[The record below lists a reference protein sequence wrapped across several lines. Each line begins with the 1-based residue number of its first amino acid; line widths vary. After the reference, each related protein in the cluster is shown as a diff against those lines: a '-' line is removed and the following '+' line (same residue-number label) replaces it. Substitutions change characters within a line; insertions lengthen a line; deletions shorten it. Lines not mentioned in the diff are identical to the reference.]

1 MSVQGVIAT
10 LNAPTA
16 VTLSQL
22 LIIAQNGTGPSAIW
36 DVDWLKE
43 AVFSSLVAHV

>member
-10 LNAPTA
+10 LNAPA
-16 VTLSQL
+16 VVILLQL
-22 LIIAQNGTGPSAIW
+22 LIIAQNGTDPSAAW
-36 DVDWLKE
+36 NVDWLKA